1 VDSFFAILALG
12 GFLVGVMR
20 AGFGGGVGVVAAPV
34 MALVI
39 PAKMTLGVILP
50 LSLATDLI
58 SVRYYWG
65 HWVGH
70 HVWALLPG
78 MVLGVLLGGGVLDL
92 IPEEWFRRILGGM
105 ACFFAFVQVF
115 RDRMLPNVNP
125 SGFWTRFAVGVVLG
139 AVSSLIHAGGVVLM
153 LYLLPQGLSGRTFV
167 ATAWLFG
174 VILNIMKLFLY
185 LSLKII
191 NPESLA
197 MDLGLL
203 PFLVLGALSGI
214 VLNKRLSPN
223 WFNRLVLILVLGIG
237 LKLMVS

>member
-1 VDSFFAILALG
+1 
-12 GFLVGVMR
+12 
-20 AGFGGGVGVVAAPV
+20 
-34 MALVI
+34 
-39 PAKMTLGVILP
+39 
-50 LSLATDLI
+50 
-58 SVRYYWG
+58 
-65 HWVGH
+65 
-70 HVWALLPG
+70 
-78 MVLGVLLGGGVLDL
+78 
-92 IPEEWFRRILGGM
+92 
-105 ACFFAFVQVF
+105 
-115 RDRMLPNVNP
+115 
-125 SGFWTRFAVGVVLG
+125 
-139 AVSSLIHAGGVVLM
+139 
-153 LYLLPQGLSGRTFV
+153 TFV